1 MTPPTFSHNSHSS
14 HKSHNSQPCVAH
26 LCLRAAVVIK
36 QLVGRLR
43 TLPPITPTPKHPQLP
58 SNVRGLAAVVMLF
71 ANSRSYSSYSSYK
84 SYLSPAPPRPACYG
98 RSTPALHSPITQTPQ
113 QTQTAIQ
120 NTKTP
125 ACTLA
130 HTQRTRARALG
141 AKNAKKTRIFAFFCS
156 KSFDKS
162 ILDDILCLV
171 LRLLSSG
178 DNKTG

>member
-14 HKSHNSQPCVAH
+14 HNSHNSHNSQPCVAH

-36 QLVGRLR
+36 QL
-43 TLPPITPTPKHPQLP
+43 
-58 SNVRGLAAVVMLF
+58 SAA
-71 ANSRSYSSYSSYK
+71 
-84 SYLSPAPPRPACYG
+84 
-98 RSTPALHSPITQTPQ
+98 ALHSTAPSPLHPSKPSGYLMTPDQ
-113 QTQTAIQ
+113 FPVFPVFPDWRQPSLPAYRSCHP

-130 HTQRTRARALG
+130 HTRRTRARALG
-141 AKNAKKTRIFAFFCS
+141 AKNAKKSQIFAFFCS

-171 LRLLSSG
+171 LRLLS
-178 DNKTG
+178 